1 MKGKTRRDLVH
12 KKHMLASPS
21 SLPPPAFWKVSVSVL
36 AQAFAALHCHPLAV
50 TPRSMAR
57 LGQLALCASTAV
69 SAADVPQLRG
79 RQLQSCNEISSSGY
93 TGYNNKDNGPSDGQ
107 WNDPVYGSND
117 DWWKCA
123 QKCNDNGGCA
133 GWTFVYDGSGTNQ
146 RQCWLKPTLVSTDC
160 NSWAS
165 SGDVISGLGRAEPQL
180 QGQQVEAGNSTSDNL
195 QSANTYCS
203 DPLDVQGPHAASCQW
218 MKTDGDDC
226 QNSDDDACRCRD
238 YNTVQQRC
246 TGCSVNPCQK
256 RFCFDIID
264 LPDNN
269 CQWMYNE
276 GDDCTSTDDKAEAC
290 RQANAHSCAPCP
302 R

>member
-1 MKGKTRRDLVH
+1 VYDGSSTNQRQCWLKPTLVSTDCNSWGDS
-12 KKHMLASPS
+12 ADDISG
-21 SLPPPAFWKVSVSVL
+21 
-36 AQAFAALHCHPLAV
+36 
-50 TPRSMAR
+50 
-57 LGQLALCASTAV
+57 LGQQV
-69 SAADVPQLRG
+69 ED
-79 RQLQSCNEISSSGY
+79 CNEISSNHY

-133 GWTFVYDGSGTNQ
+133 GWTFVYDGSSTNQ

-160 NSWAS
+160 NSW
-165 SGDVISGLGRAEPQL
+165 GDSADDISGLGNAELQL
-180 QGQQVEAGNSTSDNL
+180 QGQQVEAGNSTSANL

-226 QNSDDDACRCRD
+226 NNFDDDACRCRD

-276 GDDCTSTDDKAEAC
+276 GDDCTSTDENAEAC
-290 RQANAHSCAPCP
+290 RRANAHSCAPCP

>member
-1 MKGKTRRDLVH
+1 MGARPQPCPPQTCRSSGGVSFSPATR
-12 KKHMLASPS
+12 
-21 SLPPPAFWKVSVSVL
+21 SVR
-36 AQAFAALHCHPLAV
+36 AATRGTTTRTTAPLMGSGM
-50 TPRSMAR
+50 T
-57 LGQLALCASTAV
+57 LSTAATTSGG
-69 SAADVPQLRG
+69 SAR
-79 RQLQSCNEISSSGY
+79 R
-93 TGYNNKDNGPSDGQ
+93 SDE
-107 WNDPVYGSND
+107 
-117 DWWKCA
+117 
-123 QKCNDNGGCA
+123 NGGCA

-180 QGQQVEAGNSTSDNL
+180 QGQQVEAGNSTSAHL

-276 GDDCTSTDDKAEAC
+276 GDDCTSTDENAEAC
-290 RQANAHSCAPCP
+290 RRANAHSCAPCP

>member
-21 SLPPPAFWKVSVSVL
+21 SLPPPAFRKVSVSVL

-57 LGQLALCASTAV
+57 LGQLVFCASTAV

-93 TGYNNKDNGPSDGQ
+93 TGYNNKNSGDSAGQ
-107 WNDPVYGSND
+107 WNDPVDGSND

-123 QKCNDNGGCA
+123 QKCQENGGCA
-133 GWTFVYDGSGTNQ
+133 GWTFVYDGSGTNH

-180 QGQQVEAGNSTSDNL
+180 QGQQVEAGNSTSANL

>member
-1 MKGKTRRDLVH
+1 MGSR
-12 KKHMLASPS
+12 P
-21 SLPPPAFWKVSVSVL
+21 WL
-36 AQAFAALHCHPLAV
+36 AQIATPGLPVATSSAAWGSKWRTA
-50 TPRSMAR
+50 PRSVQAATR
-57 LGQLALCASTAV
+57 GTTTRTTA
-69 SAADVPQLRG
+69 PLM
-79 RQLQSCNEISSSGY
+79 
-93 TGYNNKDNGPSDGQ
+93 
-107 WNDPVYGSND
+107 
-117 DWWKCA
+117 
-123 QKCNDNGGCA
+123 
-133 GWTFVYDGSGTNQ
+133 GSGM
-146 RQCWLKPTLVSTDC
+146 TLLSTDC

-218 MKTDGDDC
+218 MKTAGDDC
-226 QNSDDDACRCRD
+226 TQSDDNACRCRD
-238 YNTVQQRC
+238 YNSVKQRC

-276 GDDCTSTDDKAEAC
+276 GDDCTSTDENAEAC
-290 RQANAHSCAPCP
+290 RRANAHSCAPCP